1 MAPTNQK
8 VSLHVPEDVVFS
20 IFSKLPLKS
29 VNRFTCVSKSWTTLF
44 ENSYFMN
51 MFSKYMVS
59 KYHLSY
65 DEACLLL
72 NCQWRKL
79 YLLSGER
86 FENKVQLNWPDP
98 FNRSY
103 SYTYIF
109 GSAINGTLC
118 INNENHSRIVL
129 WNPATDESNIVPANK
144 VRWYYGFVPNYT
156 IHGFGYDHVR
166 DDYKIIQYVDYTG
179 CFIDYCQEK
188 LYVDM
193 RKSYILSF
201 IGIDAYLN
209 GVCHWWGETEC
220 ETYVVSFN
228 LSNEVPVTTLL
239 PSDLHDLKWVY
250 RYLAV
255 LNEHVAMISNYAKTT
270 SSLYTS
276 ISILGEPGVKESWIK
291 LFDIGPLSCMEHP
304 IGVGKKGNI
313 FIRKDDDNELACLDL
328 TTGVMENIGA
338 KAGAFRSQIV
348 LYDKNILPIKG
359 MNN

>member
-144 VRWYYGFVPNYT
+144 VR
-156 IHGFGYDHVR
+156 
-166 DDYKIIQYVDYTG
+166 
-179 CFIDYCQEK
+179 C
-188 LYVDM
+188 
-193 RKSYILSF
+193 YILSF

>member
-144 VRWYYGFVPNYT
+144 
-156 IHGFGYDHVR
+156 
-166 DDYKIIQYVDYTG
+166 
-179 CFIDYCQEK
+179 
-188 LYVDM
+188 
-193 RKSYILSF
+193 
-201 IGIDAYLN
+201 
-209 GVCHWWGETEC
+209 
-220 ETYVVSFN
+220 
-228 LSNEVPVTTLL
+228 
-239 PSDLHDLKWVY
+239 WVY